1 MTTLLNRRVLAIL
14 LALVMVLGAFGMV
27 SCADDTQD
35 APDVADDDQDLTDDV
50 QEDEKEER
58 LPLDL
63 PAASFGGKEVHFL
76 EWACGGQDQA
86 GESWIPW
93 EEIAVDDYDGDLLNS
108 AIYDR
113 NSTVEETY
121 DVTITKE
128 YMSIE
133 HGYVE
138 AVRNNNT
145 TGDNAYQVITLRTT
159 NISTLVFENIM
170 ANMYEMENLHTE
182 MPWWNQ
188 DSVRS
193 YTLGSNLFFA
203 APELLVRDKG
213 ATACMFFN
221 NTVAADHEIKD
232 LYELATEGEWTQE
245 AMISYSEDVAAD
257 LDGSDAMDSLQDMWG
272 VAGGN
277 RDIPYYLF
285 TGAGLKFAHIDDEGY
300 IEYDFGDEESIVV
313 LKDIFDYV
321 LYSDFY
327 TNGQGFDV
335 KNVIDVFTSDHSL
348 FYFGMVKHVM
358 SLRNMESIYGVLPIP
373 KASEDQEN
381 YSSLVWMHH
390 DSVLGIPAAVPDGD
404 IAMVSTVLEHM
415 SYISYYDVYPS
426 FYDTVILTKSTHDEE
441 SKRMLEI
448 VFETRSFDPGQY
460 WDNGS
465 GLHGGQGY
473 LCFYENGVSDVAS
486 TWASFEA
493 AVYEKFDELNAK
505 IDELE

>member
-27 SCADDTQD
+27 SCADDTQEE
-35 APDVADDDQDLTDDV
+35 PDVTDDDQDLAD
-50 QEDEKEER
+50 DEKKDEGEAR

-63 PAASFGGKEVHFL
+63 PAASYNGKEVHFL
-76 EWACGGQDQA
+76 EWSCGGQDQA

-113 NSTVEETY
+113 NSSVEETY

-232 LYELATEGEWTQE
+232 LYGFEANAIVSMHEVVEHLHNRPYNGE
-245 AMISYSEDVAAD
+245 V
-257 LDGSDAMDSLQDMWG
+257 
-272 VAGGN
+272 V
-277 RDIPYYLF
+277 
-285 TGAGLKFAHIDDEGY
+285 IDDT
-300 IEYDFGDEESIVV
+300 
-313 LKDIFDYV
+313 LKAA
-321 LYSDFY
+321 
-327 TNGQGFDV
+327 
-335 KNVIDVFTSDHSL
+335 IDA
-348 FYFGMVKHVM
+348 YY
-358 SLRNMESIYGVLPIP
+358 EQYG
-373 KASEDQEN
+373 
-381 YSSLVWMHH
+381 
-390 DSVLGIPAAVPDGD
+390 
-404 IAMVSTVLEHM
+404 
-415 SYISYYDVYPS
+415 
-426 FYDTVILTKSTHDEE
+426 
-441 SKRMLEI
+441 
-448 VFETRSFDPGQY
+448 
-460 WDNGS
+460 
-465 GLHGGQGY
+465 
-473 LCFYENGVSDVAS
+473 
-486 TWASFEA
+486 
-493 AVYEKFDELNAK
+493 AK
-505 IDELE
+505 